1 MEKRY
6 TREEIFEI
14 LNDEEKFEK
23 FCQED
28 SNPVNY
34 NYNDYNIDSQS
45 DPNYSSYDRY
55 LSHNNDNIVGGL
67 TVMVGDKLQRA
78 PNPFMGRNVPKISRD
93 EYQLLEFCHN
103 TDMISF
109 LREEFRRNPISR
121 EDAQRSHERMVVESF
136 NRGGL
141 NANDFKKNI

>member
-14 LNDEEKFEK
+14 LNDEAKLEK

-34 NYNDYNIDSQS
+34 NYNDYNMDSQS

-55 LSHNNDNIVGGL
+55 MSHNNDNIVGDL
-67 TVMVGDKLQRA
+67 TIMVGDKLQIA

-93 EYQLLEFCHN
+93 EYQL
-103 TDMISF
+103 
-109 LREEFRRNPISR
+109 
-121 EDAQRSHERMVVESF
+121 V
-136 NRGGL
+136 
-141 NANDFKKNI
+141 